1 MYPKQNSEVLDGS
14 SSVRTHICSCST
26 VLDRDHNAALNILA
40 KALQQVGI
48 QINTAGHAGINAWGE
63 NDLYLLVVT
72 QTSKQTH

>member
-1 MYPKQNSEVLDGS
+1 M
-14 SSVRTHICSCST
+14 
-26 VLDRDHNAALNILA
+26 A